1 MTDDKPYIPV
11 SCELH
16 SEFELLIMHNRA
28 LELNWHDKNGKYFNS
43 TVHPKDLQ
51 TRKSEEF
58 LVAVDNDNQEIAIRL
73 DRINS
78 YKEI

>member
-11 SCELH
+11 SCDLH

-28 LELNWHDKNGKYFNS
+28 LELNWQDNNGKQFKS
-43 TVHPKDLQ
+43 KVKPKDLQ

-58 LVAVDNDNQEIAIRL
+58 LIVVDNDNQEIAIRL
-73 DRINS
+73 DRVNS